1 MIRLIEKERFQEEL
15 GCPALDVGGPD
26 SEKEGVLTDGGREAP
41 WGCGIRCQRGGGVCH
56 EQVRELKQTFAKGG
70 GMREGHCVVP
80 DKMMKDAP
88 LEIEKGIFD
97 RDW

>member
-1 MIRLIEKERFQEEL
+1 
-15 GCPALDVGGPD
+15 
-26 SEKEGVLTDGGREAP
+26 
-41 WGCGIRCQRGGGVCH
+41 
-56 EQVRELKQTFAKGG
+56 
-70 GMREGHCVVP
+70 MREGHCVVP